1 MKYEKPQIVRL
12 PNAVT
17 SVSANP
23 LLKHPAPPDGGPST
37 SIIAGPVSPCHRP

>member
-12 PNAVT
+12 PDAVA

-23 LLKHPAPPDGGPST
+23 LMKRFPPHDGPDST
-37 SIIAGPVSPCHRP
+37 ITVSAYSSDE

>member
-1 MKYEKPQIVRL
+1 MKYEKPQVVCL

-23 LLKHPAPPDGGPST
+23 LLKQIPVADSPQSSQTT
-37 SIIAGPVSPCHRP
+37 SGAYSSDE

>member
-1 MKYEKPQIVRL
+1 MKYEKPQIICL

-23 LLKHPAPPDGGPST
+23 LMKEIPVADSPQSNQST
-37 SIIAGPVSPCHRP
+37 SGAYSSDE

>member
-1 MKYEKPQIVRL
+1 MKYEKPQVVCL

-23 LLKHPAPPDGGPST
+23 LMKPIPESDGGQST
-37 SIIAGPVSPCHRP
+37 QTAAGAYSSDE

>member
-23 LLKHPAPPDGGPST
+23 LLKHPAPPDGPQG
-37 SIIAGPVSPCHRP
+37 SISAAAAYSSDE